1 MVYFSSQNSYQ
12 IPIRKYFS
20 PEELT
25 PEEHLEKIKGRKGII
40 VYQVD
45 GWSDATGHA
54 DLWDGNKCVYQGY
67 VSVTHKVLFW
77 ECT

>member
-1 MVYFSSQNSYQ
+1 MFRVKILIKYLSE
-12 IPIRKYFS
+12 KYFS

-54 DLWDGNKCVYQGY
+54 DLWDGNKC
-67 VSVTHKVLFW
+67 
-77 ECT
+77 